1 MDKPKYIMLY
11 NGRTFEG
18 ESLESLAKE
27 YMGYR
32 IAETPTSFH
41 VYING
46 LVVASYVNVKEN
58 KRDGYTKAEV
68 EKDFFRGFA
77 ERFTYKNLCFYKLI
91 DTK

>member
-18 ESLESLAKE
+18 TSLESLAKE
-27 YMGYR
+27 YMGYK
-32 IAETPTSFH
+32 IVETPTSFEI
-41 VYING
+41 YING
-46 LVVASYVNVKEN
+46 ERVSSYVNIKES
-58 KRDGYTKAEV
+58 KRDGYTQAEV

-91 DTK
+91 DEK